1 MTTAL
6 SPERAVA
13 MQKRGMSYTD
23 IGRRFGITPPQ
34 VSRWMAYMDYD
45 PATYHLETI
54 IARLDEGVGFYQA
67 LRECGI
73 STSDKQRLRVAALLA
88 ERGIHP
94 KRVAAV
100 KIEREPDTRPRC
112 LHCGI
117 LLEPYDPSDAEQR
130 SWQNGTRDGLHCTHC
145 ESIIE
150 KGGGRTNQTAL
161 LSSEDAEIEL
171 SKAFQYAD

>member
-13 MQKRGMSYTD
+13 MQKSGMNCTE
-23 IGRRFGITPPQ
+23 IGKHFGVRPEQ
-34 VSRWMAYMDYD
+34 VSRWLTYMDYD

-73 STSDKQRLRVAALLA
+73 TTSDKQKHRVAALLA

-94 KRVAAV
+94 RRVAAV

-150 KGGGRTNQTAL
+150 KGGGQTNQTPL
-161 LSSEDAEIEL
+161 LSSEDAEINVGE
-171 SKAFQYAD
+171 AFQYA